1 MEAYRDGVWLAE
13 LAPLADP
20 ALLAPAR
27 PIAEELCSRA
37 SRRP

>member
-20 ALLAPAR
+20 ALLAPS
-27 PIAEELCSRA
+27 PPYC
-37 SRRP
+37 